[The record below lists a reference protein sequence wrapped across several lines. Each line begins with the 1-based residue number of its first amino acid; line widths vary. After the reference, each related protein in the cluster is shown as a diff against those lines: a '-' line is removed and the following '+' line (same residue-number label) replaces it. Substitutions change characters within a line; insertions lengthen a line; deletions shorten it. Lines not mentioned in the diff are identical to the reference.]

1 MPFSKA
7 GAINRLA
14 QRKAGKKAKVRIG
27 GAGTAP
33 DGAHVRGWQKPGR
46 TMPPGLA
53 RLQAAGRGPFK
64 SGGPFAGTSPSTARP
79 TDLAPSTPAAPAAP
93 GSAALPSGNAEA
105 ARRRKLQRRGVG
117 SSRMP

>member
-79 TDLAPSTPAAPAAP
+79 TDLAPSTPAAPKPP
-93 GSAALPSGNAEA
+93 GSAGLPSQASSMA
-105 ARRRKLQRRGVG
+105 HKRRRMGRSAL
-117 SSRMP
+117 